1 VSATTD
7 IFTALNYL
15 VADPVV
21 EFGDCSVVLLI
32 SPTVGI
38 TQPSFGRL
46 WHSIKQAVKSVTFM
60 SQCSLVFLVATFYIF
75 KSFVNCW
82 GKLSRLGSRRLGTT

>member
-1 VSATTD
+1 
-7 IFTALNYL
+7 
-15 VADPVV
+15 VADLVV

-46 WHSIKQAVKSVTFM
+46 WHSIKQPVICVPFM
-60 SQCSLVFLVATFYIF
+60 SQSSLVFLVATFYIF
-75 KSFVNCW
+75 KTLLIAGESLT
-82 GKLSRLGSRRLGTT
+82 G